1 MCTKQTKVHYLRLFV
16 RQTKVHICIYASIY
30 ELNKLKY
37 ISEYTP
43 SQNYK
48 EMSALIDEYLKLGK
62 ERMKLELKSNTL
74 YDKIRSIKVSLGI
87 QTCGVNKDLL
97 EEVMNLEYQGKD
109 IPSIESIKEDIIIS
123 NINDSFDVERFIK
136 EKLSEYS
143 SYNS

>member
-1 MCTKQTKVHYLRLFV
+1 MAKLNKQEISAIASKVMRALKELY
-16 RQTKVHICIYASIY
+16 KV
-30 ELNKLKY
+30 NKLKY

-48 EMSALIDEYLKLGK
+48 EMSALIDEYLELGK
-62 ERMKLELKSNTL
+62 ERTKLELKANTL
-74 YDKIRSIKVSLGI
+74 YNKIGSIKVSLGI
-87 QTCGVNKDLL
+87 QTYGVNKGLL
-97 EEVMNLEYQGKD
+97 EEIMNVEYQGKN

-123 NINDSFDVERFIK
+123 NINDSFDVENFIK

>member
-1 MCTKQTKVHYLRLFV
+1 MAKLNKQEINAIASKVMKALKELY
-16 RQTKVHICIYASIY
+16 KV
-30 ELNKLKY
+30 NKLKY